1 MKPLRVDSDFI
12 CYHLKVYLIVVPSKQ
27 QPRRS
32 SKKHVDAVKEVV
44 NKLKMARA
52 IKEVFYHEWL
62 ANTVIV
68 KKKTGKWK
76 VCVDFTNLNKVYPKD
91 PFSVSRI
98 D

>member
-1 MKPLRVDSDFI
+1 MFLHGVHMKPLRVDSDFI
-12 CYHLKVYLIVVPSKQ
+12 CYHLKVYLVVVPSKQ
-27 QPRRS
+27 QPQRS

-68 KKKTGKWK
+68 KKKK
-76 VCVDFTNLNKVYPKD
+76 KD
-91 PFSVSRI
+91 GQVEILCGLHQS
-98 D
+98 